1 MNKFLVFFL
10 FLTISLTGQ
19 IKGVVKDSISG
30 EPIPYVSIW
39 IENKSTGTSSEE
51 NGTFTINSEET
62 NRLQFSCLGY
72 KDNTLNINAKG
83 EYLLSP
89 EIYQIREVE
98 VIALKKTKKNKVG
111 NSELSRTSHLQ
122 GAIPQI
128 LAKKFDYDSITKE
141 TNFLKEI
148 EIFTKSPI
156 KDAVLKIRI
165 LELDSITNLPGKSLV
180 DESILVKV
188 GKGRKKTIVDVSNQ
202 NISIPKGGIIIGIE
216 NVIVESNKYFQ
227 SHGDKIETEYY
238 APQVILNYVE
248 EEKSYMFVNLKWFKR
263 KKQLV
268 EFGNNKGKKMVIEPA
283 INIVLTN

>member
-1 MNKFLVFFL
+1 MKYFYFIFL
-10 FLTISLTGQ
+10 ISFSLSAQ
-19 IKGVVKDSISG
+19 IKGIVKDSISG
-30 EPIPYVSIW
+30 ESIPYVSIW

-51 NGTFTINSEET
+51 NGTFVINAKET

-72 KDNTLNINAKG
+72 KDTTLKINENG
-83 EYLLSP
+83 IYLLSP
-89 EIYQIREVE
+89 EIYQINE
-98 VIALKKTKKNKVG
+98 VIVFSAKRTKVNKIG
-111 NSELSRTSHLQ
+111 NSEFSRSSHLQ

-156 KDAVLKIRI
+156 KEAILKIRI
-165 LELDSITNLPGKSLV
+165 LEFDTISNLPGKSLV

>member
-1 MNKFLVFFL
+1 MKYFYFIFL
-10 FLTISLTGQ
+10 ISFSLSAQ
-19 IKGVVKDSISG
+19 IKGIVKDSISG
-30 EPIPYVSIW
+30 ESIPYVSIW

-51 NGTFTINSEET
+51 NGTFVINAKET

-72 KDNTLNINAKG
+72 KDTTLKINENG
-83 EYLLSP
+83 IYLLSP
-89 EIYQIREVE
+89 EIYQINE
-98 VIALKKTKKNKVG
+98 VIVFSAKRTKVNKIG
-111 NSELSRTSHLQ
+111 NSEFSRSSHLQ

-128 LAKKFDYDSITKE
+128 LAKKFDYDSIVKE

-156 KDAVLKIRI
+156 KEAILKIRI
-165 LELDSITNLPGKSLV
+165 LEFDTISNLPGKSLV

>member
-1 MNKFLVFFL
+1 MKYFYFIFL
-10 FLTISLTGQ
+10 ISFSLSAQ
-19 IKGVVKDSISG
+19 IKGIVKDSISG
-30 EPIPYVSIW
+30 ESIPYVSIW

-51 NGTFTINSEET
+51 NGTFVINAKET

-72 KDNTLNINAKG
+72 KDTTLKINENG
-83 EYLLSP
+83 IYLLSP
-89 EIYQIREVE
+89 EIYQINE
-98 VIALKKTKKNKVG
+98 VIVFSAKRTKVNKIG
-111 NSELSRTSHLQ
+111 NSEFSRSSHLQ

-128 LAKKFDYDSITKE
+128 LAKKFDYDSIVKE

-156 KDAVLKIRI
+156 KDAILKIRI
-165 LELDSITNLPGKSLV
+165 LEFDTITSLPGKSLV

>member
-1 MNKFLVFFL
+1 MKYFYFIFL
-10 FLTISLTGQ
+10 ISFSLSAQ
-19 IKGVVKDSISG
+19 IKGIVKDSISG
-30 EPIPYVSIW
+30 ESIPYVSIW

-51 NGTFTINSEET
+51 NGTFVINAKET

-72 KDNTLNINAKG
+72 KDTTLKINENG
-83 EYLLSP
+83 IYLLSP
-89 EIYQIREVE
+89 EIYQINE
-98 VIALKKTKKNKVG
+98 VIVFSAKRTKVNKIG
-111 NSELSRTSHLQ
+111 NSEFSRSSHLQ

-128 LAKKFDYDSITKE
+128 LAKKFDYDSIVKE

-156 KDAVLKIRI
+156 KDAILKIRI
-165 LELDSITNLPGKSLV
+165 LEFDTITSLPGKSLV

-263 KKQLV
+263 KKQSV

>member
-1 MNKFLVFFL
+1 MKYFYFIFL
-10 FLTISLTGQ
+10 ISFSLSAQ
-19 IKGVVKDSISG
+19 IKGIVKDSISG
-30 EPIPYVSIW
+30 ESIPYVSIW

-51 NGTFTINSEET
+51 NGTFVINAKET

-72 KDNTLNINAKG
+72 KDTTLKINENG
-83 EYLLSP
+83 IYLLSP
-89 EIYQIREVE
+89 EIYQINE
-98 VIALKKTKKNKVG
+98 VIVFSAKRTKVNKIG
-111 NSELSRTSHLQ
+111 NSEFSRSSHLQ

-128 LAKKFDYDSITKE
+128 LAKKFDYDSIVKE

-156 KDAVLKIRI
+156 KDAILKIRI
-165 LELDSITNLPGKSLV
+165 LEFDTISNLPGKSLV

>member
-1 MNKFLVFFL
+1 MKYFYFIFL
-10 FLTISLTGQ
+10 ISFSLSAQ
-19 IKGVVKDSISG
+19 IKGIVKDSISG
-30 EPIPYVSIW
+30 ESIPYVSIW

-51 NGTFTINSEET
+51 NGTFVINAKET

-72 KDNTLNINAKG
+72 KDTTLKINENG
-83 EYLLSP
+83 IYLLSP
-89 EIYQIREVE
+89 EIYQINE
-98 VIALKKTKKNKVG
+98 VIVFSAKRTKVNKIG
-111 NSELSRTSHLQ
+111 NSEFSRSSHLQ

-128 LAKKFDYDSITKE
+128 LAKKFDYDLIVKE

-156 KDAVLKIRI
+156 KDAILKIRI
-165 LELDSITNLPGKSLV
+165 LEFDTITSLPGKSLV

>member
-1 MNKFLVFFL
+1 M
-10 FLTISLTGQ
+10 
-19 IKGVVKDSISG
+19 VKDSISG

-51 NGTFTINSEET
+51 NGTFVINAKET

-72 KDNTLNINAKG
+72 KDTTLKINENG
-83 EYLLSP
+83 IYLLSP
-89 EIYQIREVE
+89 EIYQINE
-98 VIALKKTKKNKVG
+98 VIVFSAKRTKVNKIG
-111 NSELSRTSHLQ
+111 NSEFSRSSHLQ

-128 LAKKFDYDSITKE
+128 LAKKFDYDSIVKE

-156 KDAVLKIRI
+156 KDAILKIRI
-165 LELDSITNLPGKSLV
+165 LEFDTITSLPGKSLV

-202 NISIPKGGIIIGIE
+202 NISIPKSGIVIGIE
-216 NVIVESNKYFQ
+216 NVIIESNKYFE
-227 SHGDKIETEYY
+227 SHGQKIERTFY
-238 APQVILNYVE
+238 APAVLLNYVE
-248 EEKSYMFVNLKWFKR
+248 EENSFMFVNLHWFKR
-263 KKQLV
+263 IKHLV

>member
-1 MNKFLVFFL
+1 MKYFYFIFL
-10 FLTISLTGQ
+10 ISFSLSAQ
-19 IKGVVKDSISG
+19 IKGIVKDSISG
-30 EPIPYVSIW
+30 ESIPYVSIW

-51 NGTFTINSEET
+51 NGTFVINAKET

-72 KDNTLNINAKG
+72 KDTTLKINENG
-83 EYLLSP
+83 IYLLSP
-89 EIYQIREVE
+89 EIYQINE
-98 VIALKKTKKNKVG
+98 VIVFSAKRTKVNKIG
-111 NSELSRTSHLQ
+111 NSEFSRSSHLQ

-156 KDAVLKIRI
+156 KDAILKIRI
-165 LELDSITNLPGKSLV
+165 LEFDTITSLPGKSLV

>member
-1 MNKFLVFFL
+1 M
-10 FLTISLTGQ
+10 G
-19 IKGVVKDSISG
+19 
-30 EPIPYVSIW
+30 
-39 IENKSTGTSSEE
+39 
-51 NGTFTINSEET
+51 
-62 NRLQFSCLGY
+62 
-72 KDNTLNINAKG
+72 
-83 EYLLSP
+83 
-89 EIYQIREVE
+89 
-98 VIALKKTKKNKVG
+98 
-111 NSELSRTSHLQ
+111 
-122 GAIPQI
+122 I
-128 LAKKFDYDSITKE
+128 L
-141 TNFLKEI
+141 
-148 EIFTKSPI
+148 
-156 KDAVLKIRI
+156 R
-165 LELDSITNLPGKSLV
+165 PGKSLV